1 MCSPGGA
8 QRATDPRA
16 GQVHASQP
24 FYPIARE
31 EREGWGGD
39 RKRERGRRGGGCGG
53 SEVIERST
61 VVMERHRARERERE
75 GEREGERERESTST
89 LCSLHNHDYSSAPIT
104 ARCYLTC

>member
-39 RKRERGRRGGGCGG
+39 KKRERG
-53 SEVIERST
+53 
-61 VVMERHRARERERE
+61 
-75 GEREGERERESTST
+75 GEREEEREEERDRGERIWDDEKIKGVEVEEGKRRST
-89 LCSLHNHDYSSAPIT
+89 
-104 ARCYLTC
+104 